1 MADSFR
7 DQLAKNIRLRI
18 GLALIIAIVGSYLV
32 LDKSEQVTKKQKDYR
47 RLSVQLAQAKQ
58 QATDTS
64 WLSRNKEAQTALS
77 EVRSH
82 DWVDSSNGLIQS
94 KWNDALLLIL
104 NQEKVAAATVALSEN
119 AADVNS
125 TSATG
130 VTGMGIMKA
139 KLRFE
144 AVPKSLYNI
153 LQIID
158 TNPQSMVVE
167 SLTYNWLGTTG
178 RAEINLKAF
187 SHLSEQAQQ
196 QDAEKDSAQRPA
208 PQTTTGKTST

>member
-64 WLSRNKEAQTALS
+64 WLSRNKEAQAALS

-167 SLTYNWLGTTG
+167 SLTYSWLGTTG